1 MIGFDAQPYLCFMTQ
16 LPIPSHEVMLHQPEW
31 AKLTFM
37 QLQKDADLCA
47 IDWPE
52 ASIPIGYDAW
62 ILFIHERLVAMSKL
76 NPELLP
82 RFLYRIDLPEKAF
95 LQYPF
100 PSKLM
105 AESILKRE
113 FMKVWFKSQFK
124 P

>member
-1 MIGFDAQPYLCFMTQ
+1 MSLNGQPYLCFMTE
-16 LPIPSHEVMLHQPEW
+16 LPIPSHEIMLHQPEW
-31 AKLTFM
+31 AKLTFE

-52 ASIPIGYDAW
+52 ATIPNGYDEW
-62 ILFIHERLVAMSKL
+62 ISFIYERLVTMNRL

-95 LQYPF
+95 LQQPF
-100 PSKLM
+100 PSKQM
-105 AESILKRE
+105 AESILKRA

-124 P
+124 S